1 MIPRLYETYISDF
14 NTEGLG
20 SLKDLLTISITKNR
34 NQIPTL
40 AMTYPIN
47 ASLSKDITEGMV
59 IVADM
64 GLEDDERN
72 QQFRI
77 VDVSKSMTSISI
89 TANHVWSDLSN
100 IPLKKD
106 ISEAHAGPNRAFDL
120 ISDALA
126 WPVSGV
132 GFASDIPTVANLGW
146 NFKEL
151 GNANAAIFG
160 ADQAGD
166 QTTNTMEALYNGEFR
181 FNNYYLTMLKHA
193 GQDNGV
199 VIKYGRNMQSI
210 TRDETTSGTYNAI
223 MPYVTNTYEVP
234 KTKVTANKVWTGGR
248 DSVRPSLFFKLYRT
262 LEGGTAEAVTD
273 ADQKEVPKTD
283 GAVEWSDLPA
293 TDQNGVTYTYSVKEV
308 DKDGNPVTTVDGY
321 TSEQTAELTVT
332 NK

>member
-100 IPLKKD
+100 IPLKK
-106 ISEAHAGPNRAFDL
+106 I
-120 ISDALA
+120 
-126 WPVSGV
+126 
-132 GFASDIPTVANLGW
+132 
-146 NFKEL
+146 
-151 GNANAAIFG
+151 
-160 ADQAGD
+160 
-166 QTTNTMEALYNGEFR
+166 
-181 FNNYYLTMLKHA
+181 
-193 GQDNGV
+193 
-199 VIKYGRNMQSI
+199 
-210 TRDETTSGTYNAI
+210 
-223 MPYVTNTYEVP
+223 
-234 KTKVTANKVWTGGR
+234 
-248 DSVRPSLFFKLYRT
+248 
-262 LEGGTAEAVTD
+262 
-273 ADQKEVPKTD
+273 
-283 GAVEWSDLPA
+283 
-293 TDQNGVTYTYSVKEV
+293 SVKHMLGRIEH
-308 DKDGNPVTTVDGY
+308 
-321 TSEQTAELTVT
+321 LI
-332 NK
+332 

>member
-47 ASLSKDITEGMV
+47 ASLSKDITEGMI

-77 VDVSKSMTSISI
+77 VDVSKSMTSMSI
-89 TANHVWSDLSN
+89 TANHIWADLSN

-106 ISEAHAGPNRAFDL
+106 ISEAHASPNRAFSL

-126 WPVSGV
+126 WSIGDL

-166 QTTNTMEALYNGEFR
+166 QTTNTMEAP
-181 FNNYYLTMLKHA
+181 
-193 GQDNGV
+193 
-199 VIKYGRNMQSI
+199 I
-210 TRDETTSGTYNAI
+210 
-223 MPYVTNTYEVP
+223 
-234 KTKVTANKVWTGGR
+234 
-248 DSVRPSLFFKLYRT
+248 
-262 LEGGTAEAVTD
+262 
-273 ADQKEVPKTD
+273 
-283 GAVEWSDLPA
+283 
-293 TDQNGVTYTYSVKEV
+293 
-308 DKDGNPVTTVDGY
+308 
-321 TSEQTAELTVT
+321 
-332 NK
+332 